1 MKHVWQ
7 KKKMLEIECYAACF
21 VEGKKAEGQVSWA
34 SGSYWK
40 NECVKNF
47 FDWDYYLGC
56 KFLGLYSSV
65 LTIRSCKTKAE
76 PIFYISLRTA
86 FVWAKDVPSIFI
98 KNYFPSLTRFLYLQP
113 LDDFSSGFGS
123 VFIDSKA
130 NVQPVTNRPNS
141 LHVTIRSHEPTLAFL
156 VNPIV
161 ENRWG
166 AKFCVIVI
174 TCKSFSVHCW

>member
-130 NVQPVTNRPNS
+130 TFSQLQIAPTVSTLPFGLMNQLWPFLIQSLKIGEVPNS
-141 LHVTIRSHEPTLAFL
+141 ALL
-156 VNPIV
+156 
-161 ENRWG
+161 W
-166 AKFCVIVI
+166 
-174 TCKSFSVHCW
+174 